1 MAYFRYNTKYKISS
15 LRTAMVHIMSYLL
28 EKTHLRKDAAFSHF
42 CLKENSEN
50 IIFLLTENIRK
61 LRKYDILC
69 SFHKVS

>member
-1 MAYFRYNTKYKISS
+1 
-15 LRTAMVHIMSYLL
+15 MVHRMSYLR

-42 CLKENSEN
+42 CLKESSEN
-50 IIFLLTENIRK
+50 IIFLLNENIRK